1 MGSLSNTLNADKLTI
16 NTENLVI
23 GTGVAGLMIALKLAK
38 TGKVLVIAKG
48 SIDESNSYWAQGGI
62 ASVFSQEDSFEEHVQ
77 DTLVAGAGLCHQ
89 DVVQTIVESGPNAI
103 KDLLEVGVQFTKLDG
118 ADAQSQCFHLTKEGG
133 HSRRRV
139 LHADD
144 LTGEALM
151 KALIIAAKANSN
163 ITIFENQFA
172 VDLLS
177 TDKYFPSFSGNYCLG
192 AYVLDLKS
200 NNIYQVRSG
209 KTFLCTGGHGR
220 LYLYTSNPE
229 CATGDG
235 LAMGWRAGC
244 KVANLEFMQFHPTCL
259 FHPEAKTFLISEAVR
274 GEGGILRNVKGEDFT
289 KAYHPKG
296 SLAPR
301 DVVARAID
309 SELKRTGE
317 SKVFLDVR
325 HLGTDKIKRLFPNI
339 YKTCLAYGINA
350 SEEMIPVVPAAHY
363 SCGGL
368 VIDSWGRTSV
378 SHLYAL
384 GEVACSGLHGAN
396 RLASNSLLEACVLAD
411 RAVKKAVIQESHGYE
426 SSSIPPWDAG
436 ETLPPDEQVLLS
448 HTWDEIRR
456 LMWNYVGIVRSERRL
471 NRAFARIQTI
481 RQELDTYYWEYQV
494 NERLLEVRNLAEIAW
509 LTIRCAMSRKESR
522 GIHFIIE
529 NKNSIKDTL
538 AKDTIICH

>member
-1 MGSLSNTLNADKLTI
+1 MSSISNTRIDNRLTVT
-16 NTENLVI
+16 TENLVI
-23 GTGVAGLMIALKLAK
+23 GTGVAGLMLALKLAK

-48 SIDESNSYWAQGGI
+48 PFEESNSYWAQGGI
-62 ASVFSQEDSFEEHVQ
+62 ASVFSQEDSFEEHCQ
-77 DTLVAGAGLCHQ
+77 DTVVAGAGLCHQ
-89 DVVQTIVESGPNAI
+89 EVVRTIVESGPKAI
-103 KDLLEVGVQFTKLDG
+103 RDLLDVGVEFTKLEG
-118 ADAQSQCFHLTKEGG
+118 AAKHSQDFHLTKEGG

-139 LHADD
+139 LHADY
-144 LTGEALM
+144 LTGQALM
-151 KALIIAAKANSN
+151 NALVSKAKSDPN
-163 ITIFENQFA
+163 ITIYEHQFA
-172 VDLLS
+172 VDLLT
-177 TDKYFPSFSGNYCLG
+177 TDKYFPNFSGNYCLG
-192 AYVLDLKS
+192 AYVLDLKTQD
-200 NNIYQVRSG
+200 IYQVRSS

-220 LYLYTSNPE
+220 LYQYTSNPDG
-229 CATGDG
+229 ATGDG

-274 GEGGILRNVKGEDFT
+274 GEGGILKNVRGEDFT

-301 DVVARAID
+301 DIVARAID
-309 SELKRTGE
+309 SELKRSGE
-317 SKVFLDVR
+317 SRVYLDLR
-325 HLGTDKIKRLFPNI
+325 HLGADKIKRLFPNI
-339 YKTCLAYGINA
+339 YKTCLSYGIDA
-350 SEEMIPVVPAAHY
+350 TIDMIPVVPAAHY
-363 SCGGL
+363 SCGGI

-411 RAVKKAVIQESHGYE
+411 RAMHKSMEQDLHGYE
-426 SSSIPPWDAG
+426 SCPIPDWDAG
-436 ETLPPDEQVLLS
+436 ATLPPDEQVLLS

-471 NRAFARIQTI
+471 QRALARIQTI
-481 RQELDTYYWEYQV
+481 RQELDTYYWEYKV
-494 NERLLEVRNLAEIAW
+494 NDRLLEVRNLAEIAW

-529 NKNSIKDTL
+529 SKSSIKDTTP
-538 AKDTIICH
+538 KDTIIGH